1 MDATQYMKL
10 CCPCPRHEWLA
21 RIVTQLVVPGINLEA
36 KESFLHKLS
45 GNRSAICSEYC
56 ALLGIT
62 RWLPKEAVPHTDV
75 RVLMEKANSEV
86 KALSRIK
93 ARQIW
98 R

>member
-1 MDATQYMKL
+1 MLSLPKTRMVGQNCDT
-10 CCPCPRHEWLA
+10 A
-21 RIVTQLVVPGINLEA
+21 RRAWN
-36 KESFLHKLS
+36 KFRSKRKLS
-45 GNRSAICSEYC
+45 PQAFREPIGHLAANTG
-56 ALLGIT
+56 LPGTT

-75 RVLMEKANSEV
+75 RVLMEKVNSEV